1 MPNHLV
7 SESSPYLKQHADNPV
22 DWYPWGEQALALAR
36 DQDKPILLSIGYSTC
51 HWCHVMA
58 HESFEDEATADL
70 INRDFIA
77 IKVDR
82 EERPDLD
89 QIYQNAHTLL
99 TGRSGGWPLTLFLTP
114 DQTPFFGGT
123 YFPPAARY
131 NLPGFK
137 DLLPQV
143 AQACRERRQDIA
155 QQNVSL
161 RQSLASSAPAAQAGI
176 EPGPVPL
183 ASALSHLEQS
193 FDPVYGGFGGA
204 PKFPRPSGIVFCL
217 RRYAAEGSGP
227 ALEMALQTLRKIADG
242 GINDQLGGG
251 FCRYSV
257 DERWLIPHFEKMLYD
272 NGPLLEL
279 YADAWRCGG
288 DERFRT
294 VAEETVAWLVREMRA
309 PQGGFYSALDADSE
323 HEEGKFYVWTPQE
336 VAVALAADEYAVL
349 SRHYGL
355 DQPANFEGSHWHF
368 HVARPLDQVARELGV
383 DLPDAWRLLD
393 SARMKL
399 MNLRA
404 QRVRPGR
411 DEKVLTS
418 WNALMIRGLAHAGS
432 ALGRKDWIALAQ
444 QATDFIRAE
453 LWRDNR
459 LLAAWKD
466 GKACL
471 GGYLDDYAFL
481 LDALLE
487 LLQASFRAADLA
499 FARELAEALLARFED
514 CDRGGFFF
522 TAHDHETLIY
532 RPKSG
537 FDNATPSGNAVAAFA
552 LQRLGHL
559 LGETRYLVAAE
570 RALRLF
576 YPQIVAQPAGFMSFL
591 AMLEEYLEPPQ
602 IVILR
607 GPAEQVAVWQQAL
620 AKECRP
626 TTMVLALP
634 DGLENLPGSLDKPVT
649 AVVNAWVCQGVK
661 CLPAISDVDTLLQ
674 VCSAR
679 GFLSCA
685 THRGV

>member
-7 SESSPYLKQHADNPV
+7 SESSPYLQQHADNPV
-22 DWYPWGEQALALAR
+22 DWHPWCEQALALAR
-36 DQDKPILLSIGYSTC
+36 EQDKPILLSIGYSTC

-89 QIYQNAHTLL
+89 QIYQSAHTLL
-99 TGRSGGWPLTLFLTP
+99 TGRSGGWPLTLFLAP

-123 YFPPAARY
+123 YFPPQARY

-137 DLLPQV
+137 DLLPRV
-143 AQACRERRQDIA
+143 ARAYRERRHDIA
-155 QQNVSL
+155 RQNISL
-161 RQSLASSAPAAQAGI
+161 RESLASAGPVPQAGT
-176 EPGPVPL
+176 EPGPAPL
-183 ASALSHLEQS
+183 ASALSQLRQS
-193 FDPVYGGFGGA
+193 FDPVHGGFGGA
-204 PKFPRPSGIVFCL
+204 PKFPRPGEIAFCL
-217 RRYAAEGSGP
+217 RRHAAEGNGQ
-227 ALEMALQTLRKIADG
+227 ALEMARQTLRKIADG

-288 DERFRT
+288 EERFRA
-294 VAEETVAWLVREMRA
+294 VAEETVEWLVREMRA
-309 PQGGFYSALDADSE
+309 PEGGFYSALDADSE

-336 VAVALAADEYAVL
+336 VAAALAADEYAVL

-368 HVARPLDQVARELGV
+368 HVACPLDRVALELGME
-383 DLPDAWRLLD
+383 LAETRRLLD
-393 SARMKL
+393 IARTKL

-411 DEKVLTS
+411 DEKILTG
-418 WNALMIRGLAHAGS
+418 WNALAIKGLAHAGC
-432 ALGRKDWIALAQ
+432 AFGREDWIALAQ
-444 QATDFIRAE
+444 QAADFIRAE
-453 LWRDNR
+453 LWRGSR
-459 LLAAWKD
+459 LLASWKD
-466 GKACL
+466 GKANL

-481 LDALLE
+481 LDALVE
-487 LLQASFRAADLA
+487 LMQARFRTADLA

-514 CDRGGFFF
+514 RDRGGFYF
-522 TAHDHETLIY
+522 TAHDHETLIS
-532 RPKSG
+532 RPKPG

-559 LGETRYLVAAE
+559 LGETRYLAAAE
-570 RALRLF
+570 RALKLF
-576 YPQIVAQPAGFMSFL
+576 YPQIAAQPTGFMSFL
-591 AMLEEYLEPPQ
+591 AVLEEYLEPPR

-607 GPAEQVAVWQQAL
+607 GPAEQVAAWQQVL

-626 TTMVLALP
+626 ATMLLALP
-634 DGLENLPGSLDKPVT
+634 GTLAGLPGSLDKPET
-649 AVVNAWVCQGVK
+649 PVVNAWVCQGVK
-661 CLPAISDVDTLLQ
+661 CLPVIADLEALRRPGLAQS
-674 VCSAR
+674 
-679 GFLSCA
+679 
-685 THRGV
+685 

>member
-1 MPNHLV
+1 MANHLV
-7 SESSPYLKQHADNPV
+7 SESSPYLQQHADNPV
-22 DWYPWGEQALALAR
+22 DWYPWSEQALTLAR
-36 DQDKPILLSIGYSTC
+36 EQDKPILLSIGYSTC

-58 HESFEDEATADL
+58 HESFEDKATADL
-70 INRDFIA
+70 INRDYIA

-89 QIYQNAHTLL
+89 QIYQNAHNLL

-123 YFPPAARY
+123 YFPPEARY
-131 NLPGFK
+131 NRPGFK
-137 DLLPQV
+137 DLLSQV
-143 AQACRERRQDIA
+143 AQAYRERRHDIT
-155 QQNVSL
+155 QQNISL
-161 RQSLASSAPAAQAGI
+161 RESLASGGPVPQAGT
-176 EPGPVPL
+176 EPGPAPL
-183 ASALSHLEQS
+183 AGALTQLEKN
-193 FDPVYGGFGGA
+193 FDPVHGGFGGA
-204 PKFPRPSGIVFCL
+204 PKFPRPSEIAFCL
-217 RRYAAEGSGP
+217 RRYAAEGSGQ
-227 ALEMALQTLRKIADG
+227 ALEMARHTLRKIADG

-294 VAEETVAWLVREMRA
+294 VAEQTVAWLEREMRA

-336 VAVALAADEYAVL
+336 VAAALAADEYAVL

-355 DQPANFEGSHWHF
+355 DQPANFEGHYWHF
-368 HVARPLDQVARELGV
+368 YVARPLDQVAGELGV
-383 DLPDAWRLLD
+383 ELPAAWRLLD
-393 SARMKL
+393 RARTKL
-399 MNLRA
+399 MDLRA

-418 WNALMIRGLAHAGS
+418 WNALMIKGLAHAGR
-432 ALGRKDWIALAQ
+432 ALGREDWITLAQ
-444 QATDFIRAE
+444 QAVDFIRAE

-459 LLAAWKD
+459 LLASWKD
-466 GKACL
+466 GKASL

-481 LDALLE
+481 LDALVE
-487 LLQASFRAADLA
+487 LMQARFRTADLA

-514 CDRGGFFF
+514 RDQGGFYF
-522 TAHDHETLIY
+522 TAHDHETLIS

-537 FDNATPSGNAVAAFA
+537 FDTATPSGNGVAAFA

-559 LGETRYLVAAE
+559 LGETRYLAAAE
-570 RALRLF
+570 RALKLF

-591 AMLEEYLEPPQ
+591 AVLEEYLEPPQ

-607 GPAEQVAVWQQAL
+607 GPADQVSAWQQAL
-620 AKECRP
+620 ATEYRP

-634 DGLENLPGSLDKPVT
+634 GELENLPGSLGKPTTT
-649 AVVNAWVCQGVK
+649 AVNAWVCQGVI
-661 CLPAISDVDTLLQ
+661 CLPAISDVDILLN
-674 VCSAR
+674 VCKAR
-679 GFLSCA
+679 KIG
-685 THRGV
+685 

>member
-7 SESSPYLKQHADNPV
+7 SESSPYLQQHANNPV
-22 DWYPWGEQALALAR
+22 DWHPWSEQALTRAR
-36 DQDKPILLSIGYSTC
+36 EQDKPILLSIGYSTC

-89 QIYQNAHTLL
+89 QIYQNAHALL

-123 YFPPAARY
+123 YFPPQARY

-137 DLLPQV
+137 ALLPKV
-143 AQACRERRQDIA
+143 AQAYREHRHDIVRQNA
-155 QQNVSL
+155 EL
-161 RQSLASSAPAAQAGI
+161 RQSLASSAPAPQAGT
-176 EPGPVPL
+176 EPGPASL
-183 ASALSHLEQS
+183 ASALSRLGQS
-193 FDPVYGGFGGA
+193 FDPVHGGFGGA
-204 PKFPRPSGIVFCL
+204 PKFPRPSEIAFCL
-217 RRYAAEGSGP
+217 RRHAAEGSGP
-227 ALEMALQTLRKIADG
+227 VLEMALRTLRKIADG

-279 YADAWRCGG
+279 YADAWRITG

-294 VAEETVAWLVREMRA
+294 VAEETVAWLAREMRA
-309 PQGGFYSALDADSE
+309 PQGGIYSALDAESE

-336 VAVALAADEYAVL
+336 AAAVLAADEYAVL
-349 SRHYGL
+349 SQHYGL
-355 DQPANFEGSHWHF
+355 DQPANFEGRHWHF
-368 HVARPLDQVARELGV
+368 HVARQLDQVAQELGV
-383 DLPDAWRLLD
+383 ELPEARRLLD
-393 SARMKL
+393 SARTKL
-399 MNLRA
+399 MAVRA

-411 DEKVLTS
+411 DEKILTS
-418 WNALMIRGLAHAGS
+418 WNALAIKGLAHAGS
-432 ALGRKDWIALAQ
+432 ALGREDWIDLAQ
-444 QATDFIRAE
+444 QAADFIHAE

-459 LLAAWKD
+459 LLASWKD
-466 GKACL
+466 GKARL

-481 LDALLE
+481 LDALME
-487 LLQASFRAADLA
+487 LMQARFLPADLA

-514 CDRGGFFF
+514 RGQGGFHF

-559 LGETRYLVAAE
+559 LGEARYLAAAE
-570 RALRLF
+570 RALKLF
-576 YPQIVAQPAGFMSFL
+576 YPQIAAQPTGFMSFL
-591 AMLEEYLEPPQ
+591 AALEEYLEPPQ
-602 IVILR
+602 IIILR
-607 GPAEQVAVWQQAL
+607 GPAEPVAAWQRAM
-620 AKECRP
+620 AKEYLP
-626 TTMVLALP
+626 ATLLLALP
-634 DGLENLPGSLDKPVT
+634 GELENLPGSLNKPAT
-649 AVVNAWVCQGVK
+649 PVVNAWVCQGVK
-661 CLPAISDVDTLLQ
+661 YLPEISDVDILLH
-674 VCSAR
+674 VCKA
-679 GFLSCA
+679 GKI
-685 THRGV
+685 G

>member
-1 MPNHLV
+1 MPNHLA
-7 SESSPYLKQHADNPV
+7 SESSPYLQQHAGNPV
-22 DWYPWGEQALALAR
+22 DWYPWGKQALTLAR
-36 DQDKPILLSIGYSTC
+36 EQDKPILLSIGYSTC

-58 HESFEDEATADL
+58 RESFEDKATAEL

-89 QIYQNAHTLL
+89 QIYQNAHALL

-123 YFPPAARY
+123 YFPPQARY

-137 DLLPQV
+137 ELLPKV
-143 AQACRERRQDIA
+143 AQACREHRHDIA
-155 QQNVSL
+155 RQNAEL
-161 RQSLASSAPAAQAGI
+161 RQSLAMSAPAPQAGT
-176 EPGPVPL
+176 EPGPAPL
-183 ASALSHLEQS
+183 ASALSRLGQS
-193 FDPVYGGFGGA
+193 FDPANGGFGGA
-204 PKFPRPSGIVFCL
+204 PKFPRPSEIAFCL
-217 RRYAAEGSGP
+217 RRHAAEGVGQ
-227 ALEMALQTLRKIADG
+227 ALEMARQTLRKIADG

-294 VAEETVAWLVREMRA
+294 VAEETVAWLAREMRA

-323 HEEGKFYVWTPQE
+323 HEEGKFTVWTPQE
-336 VAVALAADEYAVL
+336 VAAALADDEYAVL

-355 DQPANFEGSHWHF
+355 DQPANFEGRHWHF
-368 HVARPLDQVARELGV
+368 YVARPLDEVARELGV
-383 DLPDAWRLLD
+383 ELPEARQLLD
-393 SARMKL
+393 GAREKL
-399 MNLRA
+399 MAVRA

-411 DEKVLTS
+411 DEKILTG
-418 WNALMIRGLAHAGS
+418 WNALTIKGLAHAGS
-432 ALGRKDWIALAQ
+432 ALGREDWIALAQ
-444 QATDFIRAE
+444 QAADFIRAE
-453 LWRDNR
+453 LWRNNR
-459 LLAAWKD
+459 LLVSWKD
-466 GKACL
+466 GKARL

-487 LLQASFRAADLA
+487 LMQARFRPADLA
-499 FARELAEALLARFED
+499 FARELAEALLARFD
-514 CDRGGFFF
+514 DRGQGGFHF

-559 LGETRYLVAAE
+559 LGEARYLAAAE
-570 RALRLF
+570 RALKLF
-576 YPQIVAQPAGFMSFL
+576 YPQIAAQPTGFMSFL
-591 AMLEEYLEPPQ
+591 AVLEEYLEPPQ
-602 IVILR
+602 IIILR
-607 GPAEQVAVWQQAL
+607 GPAGQVAAWQQAM
-620 AKECRP
+620 AKEYRP
-626 TTMVLALP
+626 ATLLLALP
-634 DGLENLPGSLDKPVT
+634 GELENLPGSLDKPAT
-649 AVVNAWVCQGVK
+649 SVVNAWVCQGVK

-674 VCSAR
+674 VSKT
-679 GFLSCA
+679 GKI
-685 THRGV
+685 G

>member
-7 SESSPYLKQHADNPV
+7 SESSPYLQQHADNPV
-22 DWYPWGEQALALAR
+22 DWHPWCEQALALAR
-36 DQDKPILLSIGYSTC
+36 EQDKPILLSIGYSTC

-89 QIYQNAHTLL
+89 QIYQSAHTLL
-99 TGRSGGWPLTLFLTP
+99 TGRSGGWPLTLFLAP

-123 YFPPAARY
+123 YFPPQARY

-137 DLLPQV
+137 DLLPRV
-143 AQACRERRQDIA
+143 ARAYRERRHDIA
-155 QQNVSL
+155 RQNISL
-161 RQSLASSAPAAQAGI
+161 RESLASAGPVPQAGT
-176 EPGPVPL
+176 EPGPAPL
-183 ASALSHLEQS
+183 ASALSQLRQS
-193 FDPVYGGFGGA
+193 FDPVHGGFGGA
-204 PKFPRPSGIVFCL
+204 PKFPRPGEIAFCL
-217 RRYAAEGSGP
+217 RRHAAEGNGQ
-227 ALEMALQTLRKIADG
+227 ALEMARQTLRKIADG

-288 DERFRT
+288 EERFRA

-309 PQGGFYSALDADSE
+309 PEGGFYSALDADSE

-336 VAVALAADEYAVL
+336 VAAALAADEYAVL

-368 HVARPLDQVARELGV
+368 HVACPLDRVALELGME
-383 DLPDAWRLLD
+383 LAETRRLLD
-393 SARMKL
+393 IARTKL

-411 DEKVLTS
+411 DEKILTG
-418 WNALMIRGLAHAGS
+418 WNALAIKGLAHAGC
-432 ALGRKDWIALAQ
+432 AFGREDWIALAQ
-444 QATDFIRAE
+444 QAADFIRAE
-453 LWRDNR
+453 LWRGSR
-459 LLAAWKD
+459 LLASWKD
-466 GKACL
+466 GKANL

-481 LDALLE
+481 LDALVE
-487 LLQASFRAADLA
+487 LMQARFRTADLA

-514 CDRGGFFF
+514 RDRGGFYF
-522 TAHDHETLIY
+522 TAHDHETLIS
-532 RPKSG
+532 RPKPG

-559 LGETRYLVAAE
+559 LGETRYLAAAE
-570 RALRLF
+570 RALKLF
-576 YPQIVAQPAGFMSFL
+576 YPQIAAQPTGFMSFL
-591 AMLEEYLEPPQ
+591 AVLEEYLEPPQ

-607 GPAEQVAVWQQAL
+607 GPAEQVAAWQQVL

-626 TTMVLALP
+626 ATMLLALP
-634 DGLENLPGSLDKPVT
+634 GTLAGLPGSLDKPET
-649 AVVNAWVCQGVK
+649 PVVNAWVCQGVK
-661 CLPAISDVDTLLQ
+661 CLPVITDLEALRRPGLAQS
-674 VCSAR
+674 
-679 GFLSCA
+679 
-685 THRGV
+685 

>member
-7 SESSPYLKQHADNPV
+7 SESSPYLQQHADNPV
-22 DWYPWGEQALALAR
+22 DWHPWCEQALALAR
-36 DQDKPILLSIGYSTC
+36 EQDKPILLSIGYSTC

-58 HESFEDEATADL
+58 HESFEDEATAAL

-89 QIYQNAHTLL
+89 QIYQSAHTLL
-99 TGRSGGWPLTLFLTP
+99 TGRGGGWPLTLFLAP

-123 YFPPAARY
+123 YFPPQARY

-137 DLLPQV
+137 DLLPRV
-143 AQACRERRQDIA
+143 AQAYRERRHDIA
-155 QQNVSL
+155 RQNISL
-161 RQSLASSAPAAQAGI
+161 RESLASAGPAPQAGA
-176 EPGPVPL
+176 EPGPAPL
-183 ASALSHLEQS
+183 ASALSQLRQS
-193 FDPVYGGFGGA
+193 FDPVHGGFGGA
-204 PKFPRPSGIVFCL
+204 PKFPRPGEIAFCL
-217 RRYAAEGSGP
+217 RRHAAEGNGQ
-227 ALEMALQTLRKIADG
+227 ALEMARQTLRKIADG

-288 DERFRT
+288 EERFRA

-336 VAVALAADEYAVL
+336 VAAALAADEYAVL

-368 HVARPLDQVARELGV
+368 HVACPLDRVALELGME
-383 DLPDAWRLLD
+383 LAEARRLLD
-393 SARMKL
+393 CARMKL
-399 MNLRA
+399 MELRA

-411 DEKVLTS
+411 DEKILTG
-418 WNALMIRGLAHAGS
+418 WNALAIKGLAHAGS
-432 ALGRKDWIALAQ
+432 ALGREDWIDLAQ
-444 QATDFIRAE
+444 QAADFIRAE
-453 LWRDNR
+453 LWRGSR
-459 LLAAWKD
+459 LLASWKD
-466 GKACL
+466 GKANL

-481 LDALLE
+481 LDALVE
-487 LLQASFRAADLA
+487 LMQARFRTADLA

-514 CDRGGFFF
+514 RDRGGFYF
-522 TAHDHETLIY
+522 TAHDHETLIS
-532 RPKSG
+532 RPKPG

-559 LGETRYLVAAE
+559 LGETRYLAAAE
-570 RALRLF
+570 RALKLF
-576 YPQIVAQPAGFMSFL
+576 YPQIAAQPTGFMSFL
-591 AMLEEYLEPPQ
+591 AVLEEYLEPPR

-607 GPAEQVAVWQQAL
+607 GPAEQVAAWQQVL

-626 TTMVLALP
+626 ATMLLALP
-634 DGLENLPGSLDKPVT
+634 GTLAGLPGSLDKPET
-649 AVVNAWVCQGVK
+649 PVVNAWVCQGVK
-661 CLPAISDVDTLLQ
+661 CLPVITDLDALRRPGLAQS
-674 VCSAR
+674 
-679 GFLSCA
+679 
-685 THRGV
+685 

>member
-1 MPNHLV
+1 MPNHLL
-7 SESSPYLKQHADNPV
+7 SESSPYLQQHADNPV

-36 DQDKPILLSIGYSTC
+36 EQDKPILLSIGYSTC

-58 HESFEDEATADL
+58 HESFEDKATADL
-70 INRDFIA
+70 INRNFIA

-89 QIYQNAHTLL
+89 QIYQNAHALL

-123 YFPPAARY
+123 YFPPQARY

-137 DLLPQV
+137 ELLPQV
-143 AQACRERRQDIA
+143 AQACREHRHDIA
-155 QQNVSL
+155 RQNAEL
-161 RQSLASSAPAAQAGI
+161 RQSLALSVPAPQAGT
-176 EPGPVPL
+176 EPGPAPL
-183 ASALSHLEQS
+183 ASALSLLGKS
-193 FDPVYGGFGGA
+193 YDPVHGGFGGA
-204 PKFPRPSGIVFCL
+204 PKFPRPSEIAFCL
-217 RRYAAEGSGP
+217 RRHAAEGNGQ
-227 ALEMALQTLRKIADG
+227 ALEMARQTLRKIADG

-279 YADAWRCGG
+279 YADAWRITG

-294 VAEETVAWLVREMRA
+294 VAEETVAWLAREMRA

-336 VAVALAADEYAVL
+336 AAAALAADEYAVL

-355 DQPANFEGSHWHF
+355 DQPANFEGRHWHF
-368 HVARPLDQVARELGV
+368 YVARPLDEVARELGV
-383 DLPDAWRLLD
+383 ALPEAQRLLD
-393 SARMKL
+393 SARTKL
-399 MNLRA
+399 MALRA
-404 QRVRPGR
+404 RRVRPGR
-411 DEKVLTS
+411 DEKILTG
-418 WNALMIRGLAHAGS
+418 WNAMTIKGLAHAGN
-432 ALGRKDWIALAQ
+432 ALGREDWIALAQ
-444 QATDFIRAE
+444 QAADFILAE

-459 LLAAWKD
+459 LPVSWRD
-466 GKACL
+466 GKASL

-481 LDALLE
+481 LDALME
-487 LLQASFRAADLA
+487 LMQARFRPADLA
-499 FARELAEALLARFED
+499 FARELAEALLDRFED
-514 CDRGGFFF
+514 RDRGGFHF

-532 RPKSG
+532 RLKSG

-559 LGETRYLVAAE
+559 LGEARYLAAAE
-570 RALRLF
+570 RALKLF
-576 YPQIVAQPAGFMSFL
+576 YPQIAAQPTGFMSFL
-591 AMLEEYLEPPQ
+591 AVLEEYLEPPQ

-607 GPAEQVAVWQQAL
+607 GPAGQVAAWQQAM
-620 AKECRP
+620 AKEYRP
-626 TTMVLALP
+626 ATLVLALP
-634 DGLENLPGSLDKPVT
+634 GEMESLPGSLDKPAT
-649 AVVNAWVCQGVK
+649 PAVNAWVCQGVK

-674 VCSAR
+674 VSKA
-679 GFLSCA
+679 GKI
-685 THRGV
+685 G

>member
-7 SESSPYLKQHADNPV
+7 SESSPYLQQHADNPV
-22 DWYPWGEQALALAR
+22 DWHPWCEQALALAR
-36 DQDKPILLSIGYSTC
+36 EQDKPILLSIGYSTC

-89 QIYQNAHTLL
+89 QIYQSAHTLL
-99 TGRSGGWPLTLFLTP
+99 TGRSGGWPLTLFLAP

-123 YFPPAARY
+123 YFPPQARY

-137 DLLPQV
+137 DLLPRV
-143 AQACRERRQDIA
+143 ARAYRERRHDIA
-155 QQNVSL
+155 RQNISL
-161 RQSLASSAPAAQAGI
+161 RESLASAGPVPQAGT
-176 EPGPVPL
+176 EPGPAPL
-183 ASALSHLEQS
+183 ASALSQLRQS
-193 FDPVYGGFGGA
+193 FDPVHGGFGGA
-204 PKFPRPSGIVFCL
+204 PKFPRPGEIAFCL
-217 RRYAAEGSGP
+217 RRHAAEGNGQ
-227 ALEMALQTLRKIADG
+227 ALEMARQTLRKIADG

-288 DERFRT
+288 EERFRA
-294 VAEETVAWLVREMRA
+294 VAEETVEWLVREMRA
-309 PQGGFYSALDADSE
+309 PEGGFYSALDADSE

-336 VAVALAADEYAVL
+336 VAAALAADEYAVL

-368 HVARPLDQVARELGV
+368 HVACPLDRVALELGME
-383 DLPDAWRLLD
+383 LAETRRLLD
-393 SARMKL
+393 IARTKL

-411 DEKVLTS
+411 DEKILTG
-418 WNALMIRGLAHAGS
+418 WNALAIKGLAHAGC
-432 ALGRKDWIALAQ
+432 AFGREDWIALAQ
-444 QATDFIRAE
+444 QAADFIRAE
-453 LWRDNR
+453 LWRGSR
-459 LLAAWKD
+459 LLASWKD
-466 GKACL
+466 GKANL

-481 LDALLE
+481 LDALVE
-487 LLQASFRAADLA
+487 LMQARFRTADLA

-514 CDRGGFFF
+514 RDRGGFYF
-522 TAHDHETLIY
+522 TAHDHETLIS
-532 RPKSG
+532 RPKPG

-559 LGETRYLVAAE
+559 LGETRYLAAAE
-570 RALRLF
+570 RALKLF
-576 YPQIVAQPAGFMSFL
+576 YPQIAAQPTGFMSFL
-591 AMLEEYLEPPQ
+591 AVLEEYLEPPQ

-607 GPAEQVAVWQQAL
+607 GPAEQVAAWQQVL

-626 TTMVLALP
+626 ATMLLALP
-634 DGLENLPGSLDKPVT
+634 GTLAGLPGSLDKPET
-649 AVVNAWVCQGVK
+649 PVVNAWVCQGVK
-661 CLPAISDVDTLLQ
+661 CLPVITDLEALRRPGLAQS
-674 VCSAR
+674 
-679 GFLSCA
+679 
-685 THRGV
+685 

>member
-1 MPNHLV
+1 MANHLV
-7 SESSPYLKQHADNPV
+7 SESSPYLQQHADNPV
-22 DWYPWGEQALALAR
+22 DWHPWGEQALTLAR
-36 DQDKPILLSIGYSTC
+36 EQDKPILLSIGYSTC

-89 QIYQNAHTLL
+89 QIYQSAHNLL

-123 YFPPAARY
+123 YFPPQARY
-131 NLPGFK
+131 NRPGFK

-143 AQACRERRQDIA
+143 AQAYRERRHDIA
-155 QQNVSL
+155 QQNISL
-161 RQSLASSAPAAQAGI
+161 RESLASGGPVPQAGT
-176 EPGPVPL
+176 EPGPAPL
-183 ASALSHLEQS
+183 ASALSRLEKN

-204 PKFPRPSGIVFCL
+204 PKFPRPSEIAFCL
-217 RRYAAEGSGP
+217 RRYAAEGNGQ
-227 ALEMALQTLRKIADG
+227 ALEMARQTLRKIADG

-279 YADAWRCGG
+279 YADTWRCGG

-294 VAEETVAWLVREMRA
+294 VAEQTVAWLVREMRA

-336 VAVALAADEYAVL
+336 VAAALSADEYAVL

-368 HVARPLDQVARELGV
+368 HVARSLDQAARELGV
-383 DLPDAWRLLD
+383 KLDDAQRLLG
-393 SARMKL
+393 SARTKL
-399 MNLRA
+399 MDLRA

-418 WNALMIRGLAHAGS
+418 WNALMIKGLAHAGRI
-432 ALGRKDWIALAQ
+432 LGREDWIILAQ
-444 QATDFIRAE
+444 QAADFIRAE

-459 LLAAWKD
+459 LLASWKD
-466 GKACL
+466 GKANL

-481 LDALLE
+481 LDALVE
-487 LLQASFRAADLA
+487 LLQAHFRTTDLA
-499 FARELAEALLARFED
+499 FARELAEVLLVRFED
-514 CDRGGFFF
+514 RDQGGFYF
-522 TAHDHETLIY
+522 TAHDHETLIS
-532 RPKSG
+532 RPKAG
-537 FDNATPSGNAVAAFA
+537 FDNATPSGNAVAALA

-559 LGETRYLVAAE
+559 LGETRYLAAAE
-570 RALRLF
+570 RALKLF
-576 YPQIVAQPAGFMSFL
+576 YPQIVSQPAGFMSFL
-591 AMLEEYLEPPQ
+591 AVLEEYLEPPQ

-607 GPAEQVAVWQQAL
+607 GPAEQVAAWQQAL

-626 TTMVLALP
+626 TTLVLALP
-634 DGLENLPGSLDKPVT
+634 GELENLPGSLGKPAT
-649 AVVNAWVCQGVK
+649 PAVNAWVCQGVK
-661 CLPAISDVDTLLQ
+661 CLPAISDVDILLH
-674 VCSAR
+674 VCKT
-679 GFLSCA
+679 GKI
-685 THRGV
+685 G